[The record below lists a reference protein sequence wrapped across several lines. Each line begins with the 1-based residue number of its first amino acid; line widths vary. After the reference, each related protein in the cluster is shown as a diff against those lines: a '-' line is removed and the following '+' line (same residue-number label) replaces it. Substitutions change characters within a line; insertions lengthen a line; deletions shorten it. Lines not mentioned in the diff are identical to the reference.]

1 MWISRSMMAMLA
13 VGNEQ
18 LREQERRA
26 AKAEGELNRALVE
39 NARLR
44 ADLDWFKLRLNQAE
58 RERGQLIQ
66 AAIGIKISVP
76 EFVPSEPEI
85 DKSLHEMPNFAS
97 VGGDAMPEGV
107 VVNAGEDYSGMPG
120 FKKDR

>member
-1 MWISRSMMAMLA
+1 MWIN
-13 VGNEQ
+13 NEFVRG
-18 LREQERRA
+18 LKTRA
-26 AKAEGELNRALVE
+26 GQCEYVLGEKHRLEVE

-44 ADLDWFKLRLNQAE
+44 SDLDWFKLRLNQAE